1 MRSFPKTCAALALS
15 AALAGCAQADTAP
28 VWQAVLPAGGAAV
41 SIANCTVTEST
52 ALYTDAEGETTELP
66 LLITEGAPLLC
77 LPEDAALTVA
87 FAAPEEGGGYTAYTE
102 SEPIEK
108 ADYVPGT
115 AADGSLTYRF
125 DTVYSFLVTV
135 TTGEGSD
142 ALLLD
147 CRR

>member
-87 FAAPEEGGGYTAYTE
+87 FAAPG
-102 SEPIEK
+102 K
-108 ADYVPGT
+108 T
-115 AADGSLTYRF
+115 AAIRPTPKANRSKRPTMFRARPP
-125 DTVYSFLVTV
+125 T
-135 TTGEGSD
+135 
-142 ALLLD
+142 AA
-147 CRR
+147 